1 VEPAHP
7 LVKAPGRSPAVA
19 RRVAGAFVLLGVLL
33 LYRAP
38 ARFVWNAW
46 LSDPYYA
53 HGLPVFAAAVAL
65 AAWRLWKAPR
75 AEASVPAWALLGLPL
90 AGALYLAG
98 LLRADA
104 YLLSWSALALAAS
117 VALAS
122 GGWPRLR
129 LVGAPLLLAALALP
143 TPWTIQVCVALQ
155 DGATAATGFLLSLAG
170 IALERGL
177 TTLTAGGLSFE
188 VTPACS
194 GFQSAVSLLAVGA
207 GIATIFPRRAGLVLA
222 LAVPVALALNVLRLV
237 LVVLIGLAWGP
248 GAAEGFFHG
257 LSDALIFVA
266 ETLLLLAVAGA
277 LSRPRG
283 RAA

>member
-1 VEPAHP
+1 AHP

-90 AGALYLAG
+90 A
-98 LLRADA
+98 
-104 YLLSWSALALAAS
+104 
-117 VALAS
+117 
-122 GGWPRLR
+122 
-129 LVGAPLLLAALALP
+129 GAPLLLAALALP

-283 RAA
+283 